1 MTPEQRLKFMRG
13 WLKDLSDFPEK
24 NKNEIECL
32 NWAIKQCQK
41 NVDRNRDRNKGYM
54 F

>member
-1 MTPEQRLKFMRG
+1 MNNNERLKFMRE
-13 WLKDLSDFPEK
+13 WLFDLNRYYPEK

-41 NVDRNRDRNKGYM
+41 NVDSNRDKNKSY
-54 F
+54 